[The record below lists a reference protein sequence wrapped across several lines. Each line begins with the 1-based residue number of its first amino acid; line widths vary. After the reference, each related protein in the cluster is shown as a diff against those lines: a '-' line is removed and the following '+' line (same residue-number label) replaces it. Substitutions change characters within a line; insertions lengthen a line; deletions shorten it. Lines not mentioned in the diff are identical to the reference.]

1 MTHNSL
7 VSLEEA
13 KGIWTAVIEKAPVRP
28 APSQGARWTGAPEVG
43 PNGATLIV
51 FSDSLDKALASF
63 VLANGAAAS
72 GKKVTMFFTFWGLS
86 VLKRREPVRVP
97 KDLMGRMFGWM
108 LPSHAGRL
116 SLSKLNFGGMGRLMM
131 VGRMRS
137 QKVDMLEDMIAAAR
151 VAGVRFIACQMS
163 MDIMG
168 VKREEL
174 VEGVEIGGVATYM
187 EAATGS
193 GVNLFL

>member
-151 VAGVRFIACQMS
+151 RAGVRFIACQMS

>member
-1 MTHNSL
+1 M
-7 VSLEEA
+7 
-13 KGIWTAVIEKAPVRP
+13 
-28 APSQGARWTGAPEVG
+28 PEVG

-151 VAGVRFIACQMS
+151 RAGVRFIACQMS